1 MRAEFLLFLI
11 AVLSLCFLATAKFAR
26 DDEILLVLTVGSL
39 VLLVVAGLFKRI
51 AVSVSPRIA
60 ISALRSMQIIFILMP
75 LGLFSLVLLGQL
87 GNFRITGSLVAGSI
101 VLVTLG
107 SLYIWY
113 RRLVLDSVKDEGGNE
128 EGE

>member
-1 MRAEFLLFLI
+1 MRAEFLLFLV
-11 AVLSLCFLATAKFAR
+11 AVLSLCFLVTATFAR
-26 DDEILLVLTVGSL
+26 DDEILLVLTAGSL

-60 ISALRSMQIIFILMP
+60 ISALRSMQIILILMS
-75 LGLFSLVLLGQL
+75 LGLCSLVLLGQL
-87 GNFRITGSLVAGSI
+87 GNFRITGSLVAGGI